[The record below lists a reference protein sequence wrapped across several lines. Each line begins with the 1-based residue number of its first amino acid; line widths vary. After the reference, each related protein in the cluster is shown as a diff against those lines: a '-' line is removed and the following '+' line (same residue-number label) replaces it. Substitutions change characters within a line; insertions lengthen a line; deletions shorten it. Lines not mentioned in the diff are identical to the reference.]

1 MNHTNPNREFS
12 HDCFELGVIMLRCI
26 FGDIFD
32 TVLEILVLLFY
43 IIIKQEFTLGDE
55 LFSRNE
61 FDNCDIV
68 KLSEIIE
75 CDKLGSNLKI
85 SENLSENYCCLI
97 HQLLGQKRIHRK
109 QSYHEQ
115 LMSKDQT
122 NYLLILRY
130 REIMSKMIRTKYDP
144 TLINQICWMTRF
156 DYEDRCHPEAAL
168 THQYFSGDI
177 NIMAYPLSFLHFEE
191 LLTISPDAEIL
202 KKKQITGDDE
212 DTSGGDGM
220 EINDR
225 NVYLEKICNALT
237 LMFTF
242 GERWF
247 NLDHNAILSPRF
259 TKQENFGM
267 KTLGVMNMGVN
278 SPQIRDLAKEMGC
291 HKEKLWIKLNEI
303 IKEVEC
309 KNMMNH

>member
-1 MNHTNPNREFS
+1 
-12 HDCFELGVIMLRCI
+12 
-26 FGDIFD
+26 
-32 TVLEILVLLFY
+32 
-43 IIIKQEFTLGDE
+43 
-55 LFSRNE
+55 
-61 FDNCDIV
+61 
-68 KLSEIIE
+68 
-75 CDKLGSNLKI
+75 
-85 SENLSENYCCLI
+85 
-97 HQLLGQKRIHRK
+97 
-109 QSYHEQ
+109 
-115 LMSKDQT
+115 
-122 NYLLILRY
+122 
-130 REIMSKMIRTKYDP
+130 
-144 TLINQICWMTRF
+144 MTRF